1 MIRGAGLLLL
11 LAAAGCAEVRQR
23 PPAPPMDLAAGAAD
37 PARQAIQ
44 GAAQA
49 FADRG
54 RGLSGQP
61 AAGALAAAQLE
72 FATDALARDPRF
84 APVPEAVRRQM
95 ELARTELR
103 DALGVQEA
111 APPRPVIDGLLAAA
125 RALRANNQSAA
136 ARALPAPVFR
146 PGGERSV
153 ARLGEL
159 GPLPQASNATA
170 LLAQQIAQLDAE
182 SGWNG
187 TRQAETSGVNITT
200 FGLGGQGGV
209 GY

>member
-1 MIRGAGLLLL
+1 MRRCGFALV
-11 LAAAGCAEVRQR
+11 LALAGCAEMQQR
-23 PPAPPMDLAAGAAD
+23 PPAPPMDLAASASD
-37 PARQAIQ
+37 PARAAIQ

-49 FADRG
+49 FTDRG

-61 AAGALAAAQLE
+61 AAGAMAAARLE
-72 FATDALARDPRF
+72 YATEALERDPRF
-84 APVPEAVRRQM
+84 TPVPEAVRRQM
-95 ELARTELR
+95 QLARTELR
-103 DALGVQEA
+103 DALGVQDTA
-111 APPRPVIDGLLAAA
+111 APRPVIDALLAAARGLRANDPAAAA
-125 RALRANNQSAA
+125 RALRAP
-136 ARALPAPVFR
+136 LFR

-182 SGWNG
+182 GGWTG

-200 FGLGGQGGV
+200 FGLGNGGI

>member
-1 MIRGAGLLLL
+1 MRRAGLLLL
-11 LAAAGCAEVRQR
+11 LAATGCAEMQQR
-23 PPAPPMDLAAGAAD
+23 PLTPPMDLAAGASD
-37 PARQAIQ
+37 PARAAIQ

-61 AAGALAAAQLE
+61 AAGAMAAAQLE
-72 FATDALARDPRF
+72 YATEALERDPRF
-84 APVPEAVRRQM
+84 TPVPEAVRRQM

-103 DALGVQEA
+103 DALGVQEVA
-111 APPRPVIDGLLAAA
+111 APRPVIDGLLAAA
-125 RALRANNQSAA
+125 RALRANDPAAA
-136 ARALPAPVFR
+136 ARALPATLFR

-170 LLAQQIAQLDAE
+170 LLAQQIAQLDAV
-182 SGWNG
+182 SGWIG

-200 FGLGGQGGV
+200 FGLGGNGI

>member
-1 MIRGAGLLLL
+1 MRRAGLLLL
-11 LAAAGCAEVRQR
+11 LAAAGCAEMRQR
-23 PPAPPMDLAAGAAD
+23 PPTPPMDLAASASD
-37 PARQAIQ
+37 PARAAIG

-61 AAGALAAAQLE
+61 VAAAMAAARLE
-72 FATDALARDPRF
+72 YATDALATDPRF
-84 APVPEAVRRQM
+84 APIPEAIRRQM

-103 DALGVQEA
+103 DALGVQES

-125 RALRANNQSAA
+125 RALRANDRAAA
-136 ARALPAPVFR
+136 ARALPAPLFR

-153 ARLGEL
+153 ARLGDL

-200 FGLGGQGGV
+200 FGLGGSGV

>member
-1 MIRGAGLLLL
+1 MRRAGLLLL
-11 LAAAGCAEVRQR
+11 LAAAGCAEMQQR
-23 PPAPPMDLAAGAAD
+23 PSTPPMDLAAGVSD
-37 PARQAIQ
+37 PARAAIQ

-49 FADRG
+49 FTDRG

-61 AAGALAAAQLE
+61 AAGAMAAAQLE
-72 FATDALARDPRF
+72 YATESLERDPRF
-84 APVPEAVRRQM
+84 TPVPEAVRRQM
-95 ELARTELR
+95 QLARTELR

-125 RALRANNQSAA
+125 RALRANDRAAA
-136 ARALPAPVFR
+136 ARALRAPLFR

-159 GPLPQASNATA
+159 GPLPQASNASA

-182 SGWNG
+182 SGWNN
-187 TRQAETSGVNITT
+187 TRQAEISGVNITT
-200 FGLGGQGGV
+200 FGLGGSGI

>member
-1 MIRGAGLLLL
+1 MRRAALLILL
-11 LAAAGCAEVRQR
+11 GAAGCAEMQQR
-23 PPAPPMDLAAGAAD
+23 PPTPPMGLAAGAPD
-37 PARQAIQ
+37 PARAAIQ

-61 AAGALAAAQLE
+61 VAGAMAAAQLE
-72 FATDALARDPRF
+72 YATEALATDPRF

-111 APPRPVIDGLLAAA
+111 AAPRPVIDGLLAAA
-125 RALRANNQSAA
+125 QALRARNPAAA
-136 ARALPAPVFR
+136 ARALPAPLFR

-159 GPLPQASNATA
+159 GPLPQASNASA

-182 SGWNG
+182 GGWNG

-200 FGLGGQGGV
+200 FGLGGNGI

>member
-1 MIRGAGLLLL
+1 MRRAALFLLL
-11 LAAAGCAEVRQR
+11 LAGGCAEVQRR
-23 PPAPPMDLAAGAAD
+23 PPTPPMDLAAGASD
-37 PARQAIQ
+37 PARAAIQ

-61 AAGALAAAQLE
+61 VAGAMAAAQLE
-72 FATDALARDPRF
+72 YATDALSTDPRF
-84 APVPEAVRRQM
+84 VPVPEAVRRQM

-125 RALRANNQSAA
+125 RALQAGNAAAA
-136 ARALPAPVFR
+136 ARALPAPLFR

-159 GPLPQASNATA
+159 GPLPQASNASA
-170 LLAQQIAQLDAE
+170 LLAQQVAQLDAE
-182 SGWNG
+182 GGWNG
-187 TRQAETSGVNITT
+187 VRPAEATGVNITT
-200 FGLGGQGGV
+200 FGLGGNGI

>member
-1 MIRGAGLLLL
+1 MRRCGFALV
-11 LAAAGCAEVRQR
+11 LALAGCAEMQQR
-23 PPAPPMDLAAGAAD
+23 PPAPPMDLAASASD
-37 PARQAIQ
+37 PARAAIQ

-61 AAGALAAAQLE
+61 AAGAMAAARLE
-72 FATDALARDPRF
+72 YATEALERDPRF
-84 APVPEAVRRQM
+84 TPVPEAVRRQM
-95 ELARTELR
+95 QLARTELR
-103 DALGVQEA
+103 DALGVQDA
-111 APPRPVIDGLLAAA
+111 AAPRPVIDALLAAA
-125 RALRANNQSAA
+125 RGLRANDPAAA
-136 ARALPAPVFR
+136 ARALPAPLFR

-182 SGWNG
+182 GGWTG

-200 FGLGGQGGV
+200 FGLGNGGI